1 MKQSHHKRTSIDVS
15 TSQDRAVSPVIG
27 VILMVA
33 ITVILAAVI
42 GVFVLGLGD
51 ELGDGAAPQATL
63 SLNDGVNNSYNFEMQ
78 HRSGDQLDLND
89 ISILVDGTQAD
100 HWADNLTEQE
110 TLSAGERIQLD
121 AVDNV
126 TDEDTGALDG
136 VENGQEVTIAIRH
149 EPSNSI
155 LAESSVVL
163 EGADPEATP

>member
-63 SLNDGVNNSYNFEMQ
+63 SLNDGVNNSYNFEIQ

-100 HWADNLTEQE
+100 DWDVNLTDE

-121 AVDNV
+121 AV
-126 TDEDTGALDG
+126 EDIDAVNDGALDNI
-136 VENGQEVTIAIRH
+136 ENGQEVTIAIRH

-163 EGADPEATP
+163 EGADL